1 MQAKASG
8 RQPQPQSQQPPD
20 VQTLLEGQQD
30 LICRF
35 HKHELQ
41 PHQCGSILLQQI
53 QAPVETVWS
62 FVRRFGEP
70 QVYKRLIQGCDIIE
84 GDGGVGSVRELHMVS
99 SIPATSSKE
108 RLEILNE
115 EEHIISFRVLEGS
128 HRLQNYWSV
137 TSLHPHSINGQ
148 IGTLVLESY
157 IVDIPE
163 GNTREDTHMF
173 VDTVVRCNLKVLAK
187 LSEHKHFHEKKVA
200 EKEKEKEKEVSSKD
214 ETSQVSELAMEG

>member
-1 MQAKASG
+1 MQTKVG
-8 RQPQPQSQQPPD
+8 RHHHPD
-20 VQTLLEGQQD
+20 FQTLLEEQQD

-35 HKHELQ
+35 HSHELQ

-53 QAPVETVWS
+53 KAPVETVWT
-62 FVRRFGEP
+62 FARRFEKP

-99 SIPATSSKE
+99 SIPATSSRE
-108 RLEILNE
+108 RLEILDE

-137 TSLHPHSINGQ
+137 TSLHPHEINGQ
-148 IGTLVLESY
+148 MGTLVLESY

-163 GNTREDTHMF
+163 GNTREETHMF

-187 LSEHKHFHEKKVA
+187 LSEHKYFHERKVT
-200 EKEKEKEKEVSSKD
+200 EKEKEKEVSS
-214 ETSQVSELAMEG
+214 SLASDVTMAG